1 MAYKLELPSESK
13 IHNVFH
19 VSQLK
24 EFLPDYTP
32 VFATLP
38 KMPSLDSIDT
48 EPEAILERKLV
59 KNGNTAV
66 PHVLIKWLG
75 LSVDEATWED

>member
-1 MAYKLELPSESK
+1 
-13 IHNVFH
+13 
-19 VSQLK
+19 
-24 EFLPDYTP
+24 

-59 KNGNTAV
+59 KNGNTPV